1 MHLTKLDNQKRG
13 LTKVVNKYLGQKKID
28 LDNRFFN
35 FQKSI
40 KIWKT
45 LRLKCMQLM
54 IIINSTQRPSL
65 TTRKELLAFWLNF
78 ERPCW
83 IFMLIMILFL
93 RWIKKVP
100 YKHSKRSRLI
110 KETEDYKQAINQSYS
125 IISTNKSWK

>member
-54 IIINSTQRPSL
+54 IIINSTQTPSL
-65 TTRKELLAFWLNF
+65 TTRKELLAF
-78 ERPCW
+78 
-83 IFMLIMILFL
+83 
-93 RWIKKVP
+93 
-100 YKHSKRSRLI
+100 
-110 KETEDYKQAINQSYS
+110 
-125 IISTNKSWK
+125 